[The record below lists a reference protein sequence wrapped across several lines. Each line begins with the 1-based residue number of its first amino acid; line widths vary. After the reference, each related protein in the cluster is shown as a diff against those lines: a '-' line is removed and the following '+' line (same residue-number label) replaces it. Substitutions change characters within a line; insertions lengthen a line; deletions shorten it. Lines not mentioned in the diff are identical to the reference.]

1 MPEVVLV
8 ARSKGVSIPDDYGD
22 DRMKFAASSSQ
33 TFKSSLLHDLE
44 RGNRRRQSKHRLG
57 QGLG

>member
-33 TFKSSLLHDLE
+33 TFKSYCCTTSNAAIVA
-44 RGNRRRQSKHRLG
+44 GKASCIA
-57 QGLG
+57 